1 MIDYPV
7 ALKATGGARTGV
19 PPANLLDIE
28 DVNGNLYYFSD
39 RTINAPVAIN
49 GGIAPYSSLTPPV
62 PPSGN
67 QQIAWVVPTSVATI
81 QGAHLND
88 GEIIATATATLTG
101 GLLTNI
107 YGDPLGAGAEITWE
121 GFVAPTLPAGATVDA
136 IYFAALMTRGAGNAD
151 VFGTFAP
158 VAPFALTSGQ
168 VSELQGGIDVAA
180 VLSAGISVIL
190 WASLGGVRPDSL
202 LIKFPAIAIYYHV
215 PGGGGN
221 GGYTNPGEAPYGN
234 GPYLPWLLQV
244 PNFTFH
250 RSMQTD
256 MGNFVIQNVSGD
268 TLSRDMEKI
277 LRASTLEGAQFVY
290 RCWQPDAE
298 AAWIEVHGQLTM
310 GSDGVDT
317 VQLTAADTI
326 NAAQDDTPL
335 ELSCETCQLN
345 WGLARC
351 GATGS
356 TECQY
361 SYQTCQV
368 PEKIMVVMNN
378 FEKNYGES
386 TASIAVRPINRARK
400 F

>member
-19 PPANLLDIE
+19 PPANLLDIQ

-39 RTINAPVAIN
+39 RLINAPVAIT
-49 GGIAPYSSLTPPV
+49 GAIAPYSSLVPPVSIPGGQQVAWAVPTTAVATPGVPSIATNATVSGLNGTLTQGEGDPFSTAGGIAWSGFTPP
-62 PPSGN
+62 
-67 QQIAWVVPTSVATI
+67 A
-81 QGAHLND
+81 
-88 GEIIATATATLTG
+88 
-101 GLLTNI
+101 
-107 YGDPLGAGAEITWE
+107 
-121 GFVAPTLPAGATVDA
+121 LPAGAVIDA
-136 IYFAALMTRGAGNAD
+136 VYITCLLARGQALAV
-151 VFGTFAP
+151 VFTPFEP
-158 VAPFALTSGQ
+158 VAPTAGASGQ
-168 VSELQGGIDVAA
+168 FSGLVGSLTTLAEIAAYTLSISMHSTVGGYWPDELDVSDV
-180 VLSAGISVIL
+180 
-190 WASLGGVRPDSL
+190 
-202 LIKFPAIAIYYHV
+202 AIAIYFHL
-215 PGGGGN
+215 PGGGSN

-256 MGNFVIQNVSGD
+256 MGNFVVQNVSGD

-290 RCWQPDAE
+290 RCWQPDSE

-345 WGLARC
+345 WALARC
-351 GATGS
+351 GATGD